1 MEGRKYKDSILWN
14 INEPYFTPEQF
25 SKLVAEENNLST
37 NFENEITNL
46 IKRALANSEGVDY
59 VKEECIRTLE
69 IDVRIDNICLR
80 DKFEWDISEQE
91 NSPEDFADLLC
102 NELGLNSEFS
112 TQIAHQIREQVA
124 DSDSRLPAIESTTMK
139 LQTWAIRTH

>member
-46 IKRALANSEGVDY
+46 IKRALSNQDSVDY

-69 IDVRIDNICLR
+69 LDVRVDNICLR

-112 TQIAHQIREQVA
+112 T
-124 DSDSRLPAIESTTMK
+124 
-139 LQTWAIRTH
+139 